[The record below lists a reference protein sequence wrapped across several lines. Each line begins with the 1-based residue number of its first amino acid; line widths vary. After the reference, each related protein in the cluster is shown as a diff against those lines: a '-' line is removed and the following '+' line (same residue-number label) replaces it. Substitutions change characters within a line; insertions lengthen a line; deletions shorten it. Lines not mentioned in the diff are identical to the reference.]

1 LVQRADRQTSREHER
16 SSAGSGRPVAHE
28 SAATASFDLCPSK
41 LAIPAQRRGSLRR
54 TALLSRLQRAND
66 ARYVSVAA
74 PAGYGK
80 TTMLSQWA
88 AKDGRPFAWVSLD
101 DADNDP
107 VVLLSYIAAA
117 LNAVEPIDR
126 GVFRGVA
133 AGETALW
140 STAVPRLG
148 SAIASVSAPVVI
160 VLDDVHVL
168 SDSRSLAAVDAL
180 ALHVPRGSLL
190 VFAGRGEAALALARY
205 RAKGEL
211 LEIGPTKL
219 ALTDAQAA
227 ALLADAGVNVSE
239 DEARALN
246 DRSEGWAAGLYLAAL
261 SMQASSGPAAEN
273 FAGSDRFV
281 TEYLRGEH
289 FAHLKPEEI
298 EFLTR
303 TAVLERMTGPFCDAV
318 VGRTDSAKLLGALER
333 ANLFVVALDHHSGW
347 YRYHHL
353 FREMLCA
360 ELERRE
366 PALIAELHRRAA
378 AWCAQNNLPDWA
390 VDHSAAAGD
399 VDSTAALVAA
409 NALPFYRNGRVATL
423 ERWFAAFDEPG
434 LLARYPAVAVFG
446 TWVHALRGRPDD
458 TERWALAVES
468 SDYEGPMP
476 DGSVSLRP
484 WAALVRALLC
494 RHGVDQMRVDAE
506 LALDELSPQSP
517 WLPTA
522 MMIHGV
528 ATLLVGEVDES
539 EPLLE
544 RAGEAAAA
552 GGATYAGVVAY
563 AELALLGLDRGDLD
577 AAEAQLARGHGFI
590 SDTEPGDDVGA
601 AILFAAEARIA
612 LAGAQGT
619 RAREALVFAQRLR
632 PAITHALSWFGV
644 QTTLELAHAH
654 LSLAD
659 GVGARALCLEAD
671 DLLHRR
677 PALGTLVARTGL
689 LRAELAG
696 FSEPVSGWAST
707 LTPAELRLLPLLTTH
722 LTFREIAE
730 RLYVSRNTVKTQAIS
745 VYRKL
750 DATSRSEAIERAI
763 ELGLVD
769 EAVAARPVDFTR
781 TG

>member
-1 LVQRADRQTSREHER
+1 MAKRVDRKPAPPHGPSGSR
-16 SSAGSGRPVAHE
+16 RPTAKEPDV
-28 SAATASFDLCPSK
+28 SASFDLYPSK
-41 LAIPAQRRGSLRR
+41 LAIPEQRRGSLRR
-54 TALLSRLQRAND
+54 TSLVSRLRGSNE

-80 TTMLSQWA
+80 TTLLAQWA
-88 AKDGRPFAWVSLD
+88 AADARPFAWVSLD

-107 VVLLSYIAAA
+107 VVLLSYVAAA
-117 LNAVEPIDR
+117 LNAAEPVDR
-126 GVFRGVA
+126 RVFRGVA
-133 AGETALW
+133 AGGTALW

-148 SAIASVSAPVVI
+148 SAIASVSAPIVI

-168 SDSRSLAAVDAL
+168 SDARSLDAVDAL

-190 VFAGRGEAALALARY
+190 VFAGRGEAALSLARY

-211 LEIGPTKL
+211 LEIGHAEL
-219 ALTDAQAA
+219 ALTGSEAG
-227 ALLADAGVNVSE
+227 ALLAQAGVNVSE

-246 DRSEGWAAGLYLAAL
+246 DRAEGWAAGLYLAAL
-261 SMQASSGPAAEN
+261 SLQASSGPAAEQ
-273 FAGSDRFV
+273 FAGDDRFV
-281 TEYLRGEH
+281 TDYLRAEH

-303 TAVLERMTGPFCDAV
+303 SAVLDRMTGSFCDAV
-318 VGRTDSAKLLGALER
+318 LGRTDSATMLAALER

-353 FREMLCA
+353 FREMLRA

-366 PALIAELHRRAA
+366 PALVAELHRRAA
-378 AWCAQNNLPDWA
+378 AWCVENNIPDWA
-390 VDHSAAAGD
+390 VDHSSAAGD
-399 VDSTAALVAA
+399 VDLTATLVAA
-409 NALPFYRNGRVATL
+409 NALPLYRDGRVATL
-423 ERWFAAFDEPG
+423 ERWFAAFDEPQ

-458 TERWALAVES
+458 TERWAHAVES

-484 WAALVRALLC
+484 WAALIRALLC
-494 RHGVDQMRVDAE
+494 RHGVDQMRADAE
-506 LALDELSPQSP
+506 LAIDELSPQSP
-517 WLPTA
+517 WLPIA
-522 MMIHGV
+522 MMIQGV
-528 ATLLVGEVDES
+528 SSLLAGDVDAA

-563 AELALLGLDRGDLD
+563 AELALLAFERGDLD
-577 AAEAQLARGHGFI
+577 SAEAQLARAHRFI
-590 SDTEPGDDVGA
+590 SDTEPGDYVSA
-601 AILFAAEARIA
+601 AIFYAAQARIA
-612 LAGAQGT
+612 LAGGQGA
-619 RAREALVFAQRLR
+619 RAREALVVAHRLR

-654 LSLAD
+654 LELAD
-659 GVGARALCLEAD
+659 ADGARTLCLEAD

-677 PALGTLVARTGL
+677 PDLGVLVARMVQ
-689 LRAELAG
+689 LRDELAS
-696 FSEPVSGWAST
+696 FSAPVSGWAST
-707 LTPAELRLLPLLTTH
+707 LTTAELRLLPLLTTH

-730 RLYVSRNTVKTQAIS
+730 RLFVSRNTVKTQAIS
-745 VYRKL
+745 VYRQL